1 MDGTQIDLSSHANI
15 FGSTKRNE
23 WDGTK
28 IDLNSYANICL
39 QEQKMNGNQIESF
52 FLLPYNYLLFKNQA
66 NQS

>member
-52 FLLPYNYLLFKNQA
+52 FFITL
-66 NQS
+66 